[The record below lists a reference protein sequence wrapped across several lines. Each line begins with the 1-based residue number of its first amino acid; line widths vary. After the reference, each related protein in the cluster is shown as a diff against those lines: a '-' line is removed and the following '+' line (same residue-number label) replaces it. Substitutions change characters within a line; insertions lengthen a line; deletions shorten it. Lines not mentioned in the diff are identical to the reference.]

1 MNVTDSFLESL
12 NLQHAMSDSSK
23 HLRLALTVTH
33 LLLVALGSVNLIVIY
48 LIIKRPYL
56 RSITNVYMIGLCLAD
71 FIYLTDLILVAA
83 TSLNGNSWPFGL
95 VICHIFHG
103 TEATGKYASV
113 LFVVLLAADR
123 YIAMCK
129 SELCGRYRTYLT
141 AIFLSGLAWIAA
153 VICSLPLYIYA
164 EEAIVRMRPK
174 NGMNAIETNH
184 TLCIAHWP
192 SPPHAQWYI
201 SVCSVMIFILPG
213 LVIFYCYYHVFCK
226 LREAAK
232 GSRRL
237 HRNKR
242 SRSSYQRVTRSVQ
255 RVVLFHLLCWSP
267 FWLFNLFSAIFR
279 VRITTLLMR
288 IIVNIIHLFP
298 YVNCALNPVLY
309 AYRAENFRTAFKSLL
324 FWSRRNRPL
333 PVPDDIRSASAST
346 YYRNSSN
353 LDGLKSSLPIKSP
366 MEAPSVY
373 QPEEESPLD
382 STERLEM
389 ERKKAELQAWRPYD
403 GTNCEVLEVQYDH
416 HKCSARSI
424 ILPAVTI
431 EEGTKL

>member
-1 MNVTDSFLESL
+1 M
-12 NLQHAMSDSSK
+12 
-23 HLRLALTVTH
+23 
-33 LLLVALGSVNLIVIY
+33 LVALGSVNLVVIL
-48 LIIKRPYL
+48 LIITRPYL

-71 FIYLTDLILVAA
+71 FIYLADLILVAA
-83 TSLNGNSWPFGL
+83 TSLNGKSWPFG
-95 VICHIFHG
+95 VTVCHLFHG

-129 SELCGRYRTYLT
+129 SDLCGRYRTYRT
-141 AIFLSGLAWIAA
+141 AILLSGLAWIAA
-153 VICSLPLYIYA
+153 LICSLPLYVYA
-164 EEAIVRMRPK
+164 NEVKVRIRSK
-174 NGMNAIETNH
+174 NATDMVENNH

-201 SVCSVMIFILPG
+201 SVCSLMIFILPG

-237 HRNKR
+237 HRSKT
-242 SRSSYQRVTRSVQ
+242 RSSYQRVTRSVQ

-279 VRITTLLMR
+279 VRITTQLMR

-309 AYRAENFRTAFKSLL
+309 AYRAENFRIAFKSL
-324 FWSRRNRPL
+324 FFCSRRNRAI
-333 PVPDDIRSASAST
+333 PVPEDIRSATHST
-346 YYRNSSN
+346 YYRKSSN
-353 LDGLKSSLPIKSP
+353 LDGLKSQTSIKSP
-366 MEAPSVY
+366 KEAQSMY
-373 QPEEESPLD
+373 QEEENE
-382 STERLEM
+382 TETMKM
-389 ERKKAELQAWRPYD
+389 EKKKAELQRWRPYD
-403 GTNCEVLEVQYDH
+403 GSNGEGLEVQFE
-416 HKCSARSI
+416 SNAAPFGALLFQQAISQVFRSLSGI
-424 ILPAVTI
+424 V
-431 EEGTKL
+431 

>member
-1 MNVTDSFLESL
+1 MQEIFVSREYFE
-12 NLQHAMSDSSK
+12 HAMSDSSQ

-33 LLLVALGSVNLIVIY
+33 LMLVALGSVNLIVIL
-48 LIIKRPYL
+48 LIITRPYL

-71 FIYLTDLILVAA
+71 FIYLADLVLVAA
-83 TSLNGNSWPFGL
+83 TSLNGKSWPFGDTL
-95 VICHIFHG
+95 CHIFHG

-129 SELCGRYRTYLT
+129 TDLCGRYRTYRT
-141 AIFLSGLAWIAA
+141 AILLSGLAWIAA
-153 VICSLPLYIYA
+153 VICSMPLYVYA
-164 EEAIVRMRPK
+164 DAIKVRLRTR
-174 NGMNAIETNH
+174 NETDENSST

-201 SVCSVMIFILPG
+201 SICSIMIFILPG

-237 HRNKR
+237 HRNKT
-242 SRSSYQRVTRSVQ
+242 RSSYQRVTRSVQ

-279 VRITTLLMR
+279 VRITTQLMR
-288 IIVNIIHLFP
+288 IVVNIIHLFP

-309 AYRAENFRTAFKSLL
+309 AYRAENFRIAFKSLL

-333 PVPDDIRSASAST
+333 PMPEDMRSTTHST
-346 YYRNSSN
+346 YY
-353 LDGLKSSLPIKSP
+353 KSSGNGDGSQLSIKAQK
-366 MEAPSVY
+366 EAQSVY
-373 QPEEESPLD
+373 QPEEESPIEIADQEEL
-382 STERLEM
+382 
-389 ERKKAELQAWRPYD
+389 ERKRAELSSWRPYD
-403 GTNCEVLEVQYDH
+403 GTNSEVLEVHFDH

-424 ILPAVTI
+424 LLPTNLDI
-431 EEGTKL
+431 DEGTKL

>member
-1 MNVTDSFLESL
+1 MDWYILLS
-12 NLQHAMSDSSK
+12 HAMSDSSQ

-33 LLLVALGSVNLIVIY
+33 LLLVALGSVNLIVIL
-48 LIIKRPYL
+48 LIITRPYL

-71 FIYLTDLILVAA
+71 FIYLADLILVAA
-83 TSLNGNSWPFGL
+83 TSLNGKSWPFGPT
-95 VICHIFHG
+95 ICHLFHG

-129 SELCGRYRTYLT
+129 SDLCGRYRTYRT

-153 VICSLPLYIYA
+153 LICSLPLYVYA
-164 EEAIVRMRPK
+164 DEIKVRMRPK
-174 NGMNAIETNH
+174 NGTDAIENNH

-192 SPPHAQWYI
+192 SPPHAQ
-201 SVCSVMIFILPG
+201 
-213 LVIFYCYYHVFCK
+213 
-226 LREAAK
+226 
-232 GSRRL
+232 
-237 HRNKR
+237 
-242 SRSSYQRVTRSVQ
+242 
-255 RVVLFHLLCWSP
+255 WSP

-279 VRITTLLMR
+279 VRITTQLMR
-288 IIVNIIHLFP
+288 IVVNIIHLFP

-324 FWSRRNRPL
+324 FWSRRSVSSKLNQPL
-333 PVPDDIRSASAST
+333 PMPEDARSTSAST

-353 LDGLKSSLPIKSP
+353 LDGLKLQHTIKSP
-366 MEAPSVY
+366 MEATSVY
-373 QPEEESPLD
+373 LPEEESPVD
-382 STERLEM
+382 SNEKLEM

-424 ILPAVTI
+424 LLPAVTMD
-431 EEGTKL
+431 EGTKL

>member
-1 MNVTDSFLESL
+1 
-12 NLQHAMSDSSK
+12 MSDSSQ

-33 LLLVALGSVNLIVIY
+33 LLLVALGSVNLIVIL
-48 LIIKRPYL
+48 LIITRPYL

-71 FIYLTDLILVAA
+71 FIYLADLILVAA
-83 TSLNGNSWPFGL
+83 TSLNGKSWPFGPT
-95 VICHIFHG
+95 ICHLFHG

-129 SELCGRYRTYLT
+129 SDLCGRYRTYRT

-153 VICSLPLYIYA
+153 LICSLPLYVYA
-164 EEAIVRMRPK
+164 DEIKVRMRPK
-174 NGMNAIETNH
+174 NGTDAIENNH

-192 SPPHAQWYI
+192 SPPHAQW
-201 SVCSVMIFILPG
+201 
-213 LVIFYCYYHVFCK
+213 
-226 LREAAK
+226 
-232 GSRRL
+232 
-237 HRNKR
+237 
-242 SRSSYQRVTRSVQ
+242 
-255 RVVLFHLLCWSP
+255 
-267 FWLFNLFSAIFR
+267 
-279 VRITTLLMR
+279 
-288 IIVNIIHLFP
+288 
-298 YVNCALNPVLY
+298 
-309 AYRAENFRTAFKSLL
+309 
-324 FWSRRNRPL
+324 NRPL
-333 PVPDDIRSASAST
+333 PMPEDIRSTSAST

-373 QPEEESPLD
+373 QPEEESPVD
-382 STERLEM
+382 SAEKMEM

-424 ILPAVTI
+424 LLPAVTI
-431 EEGTKL
+431 DEGTKL